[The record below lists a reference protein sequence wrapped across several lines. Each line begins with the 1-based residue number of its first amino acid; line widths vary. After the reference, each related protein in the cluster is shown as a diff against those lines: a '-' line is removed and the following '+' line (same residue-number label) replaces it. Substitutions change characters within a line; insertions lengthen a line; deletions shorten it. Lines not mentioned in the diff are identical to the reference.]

1 MFLLDNKEVA
11 QVLDM
16 QSCVKL
22 LEEAARAIGTDEA
35 VARPATTLVMP
46 KAQPSGVPGAY
57 QLQSREGVARPV
69 SIAACR
75 LMSDN
80 LVFEPSPEGSVRRK
94 KIPAAAGKRYVG
106 LIFLFDTDTS
116 ELMAMF
122 PDAEIQRRRVA
133 GTGAVASKYIS
144 RADACTLG
152 ILGSGWQAEVA
163 VLAHCLV
170 RNISRVRVYSPTRE
184 HREALCARMSG
195 QVNCVVEPVA
205 SAAEAIKQ
213 SDVIVAI
220 TDAIGAVI
228 DGALLRPGTHV
239 TLSRYF
245 ELDEIGW
252 KRCDVIVEGTRPEGG
267 DPSYW
272 SKQIWDQ
279 RFIIGGR
286 EKVKNTSL
294 AFRSTD
300 FTPTQARHVSLP
312 DLVLG
317 QAGRQTDKEISCF
330 YISNPSGVQ
339 LAYLGG
345 FIVKEARRLGLGRD
359 LPAEWFSEAEKD

>member
-1 MFLLDNKEVA
+1 MLLLDNKEVA

-16 QSCVKL
+16 KSCLGL
-22 LEEAARAIGTDEA
+22 LEEAARAIAVDEA

-46 KAQPSGVPGAY
+46 KTQLSGIPGAY

-69 SIAACR
+69 GIAACR
-75 LMSDN
+75 LISDN
-80 LVFEPSPEGSVRRK
+80 LVFEKAPEGGVRRR

-106 LIFLFDTDTS
+106 LILLFDTDTS
-116 ELMAMF
+116 ELLAMF

-133 GTGAVASKYIS
+133 GTGALVSKYVS
-144 RADACTLG
+144 RADARNLG

-163 VLAHCLV
+163 VIANSLV
-170 RNISRVRVYSPTRE
+170 RDISRVRVFSPTRE
-184 HREALCARMSG
+184 HREAFCARMRDRVRFSI
-195 QVNCVVEPVA
+195 EPVA
-205 SAAEAIKQ
+205 TAAEAIEK
-213 SDVIVAI
+213 SDVVVAI
-220 TDAIGAVI
+220 TDAIGSVI
-228 DGALLRPGTHV
+228 DGKLVRPGTHI

-245 ELDEIGW
+245 ELDGAGW
-252 KRCDVIVEGTRPEGG
+252 KRCDLVIDGTRPEGG

-286 EKVKNTSL
+286 DKVRDTSL

-300 FTPTQARHVSLP
+300 FSETQARHVPLP

-317 QAGRQTDKEISCF
+317 QAGRQSDNEISCF

-345 FIVKEARRLGLGRD
+345 FIVKEARQLGLGRE
-359 LPAEWFSEAEKD
+359 LPGEWFSEAEKD